1 MGLEALLSQQIIGL
15 SESIDDRVAS
25 LLVAGTGISLSYND
39 GANTLTV
46 AASFDGSFAA
56 LSGKPTTLS
65 GYGITD
71 AQPLDSDLS
80 AIAALTTTSFG
91 RSLLTQADAAA
102 TRSTIGAGTGTI
114 GGSGGSTDN
123 AVLRAD
129 GTGGAT
135 LQGSTF
141 VIQDVYTASPNNT
154 VNHASIQAT
163 GATSNVS
170 VSVVPKG
177 TGSFSLHVP
186 DGATSGGNARGAYAV
201 DLQTYR
207 EAASHVA
214 SGLFAFVVGA
224 ASTASGTASQA
235 IGDVCTASADVAIA
249 RGRYAV
255 SNRYGMYSHSGWRFS
270 ASGDAQYGR
279 FVCSN
284 RTTNATPTTLFLRF
298 DTSTRLTVN
307 ASEVMG
313 FLVNLVGSKSDGSA
327 VAHYVRKGLVKRV
340 GSTTTLVYVET
351 IGTDYEDNASTD
363 VAITADDTNDA
374 LQINVTGIASET
386 WRWNAVVE
394 VSDLGFGT

>member
-284 RTTNATPTTLFLRF
+284 RTTNATPTTL
-298 DTSTRLTVN
+298 
-307 ASEVMG
+307 
-313 FLVNLVGSKSDGSA
+313 
-327 VAHYVRKGLVKRV
+327 
-340 GSTTTLVYVET
+340 
-351 IGTDYEDNASTD
+351 
-363 VAITADDTNDA
+363 
-374 LQINVTGIASET
+374 
-386 WRWNAVVE
+386 
-394 VSDLGFGT
+394 